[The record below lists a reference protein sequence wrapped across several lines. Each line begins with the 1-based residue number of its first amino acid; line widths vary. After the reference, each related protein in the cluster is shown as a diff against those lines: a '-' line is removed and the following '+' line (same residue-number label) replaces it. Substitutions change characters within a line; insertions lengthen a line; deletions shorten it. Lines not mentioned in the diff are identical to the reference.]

1 MNQSTNRDGI
11 GSLLKLI
18 AGDLTSYDQSKG
30 GMSYCSAQDP
40 RIYFGLGRHDHV
52 DYLEVRW
59 PSGYV
64 QQLKNIP
71 ADTVVYV
78 TEGVNAVAKKYGSP
92 KPE

>member
-1 MNQSTNRDGI
+1 
-11 GSLLKLI
+11 
-18 AGDLTSYDQSKG
+18 
-30 GMSYCSAQDP
+30 
-40 RIYFGLGRHDHV
+40 
-52 DYLEVRW
+52 
-59 PSGYV
+59 V